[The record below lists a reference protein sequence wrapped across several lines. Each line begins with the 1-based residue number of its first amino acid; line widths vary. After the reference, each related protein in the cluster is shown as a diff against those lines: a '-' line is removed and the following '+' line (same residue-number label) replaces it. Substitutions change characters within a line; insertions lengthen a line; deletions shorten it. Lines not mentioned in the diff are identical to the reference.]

1 MLNVMVANVQRHH
14 SANLQHSS
22 FMEYQEEEEKPAAL
36 RQAVGRLEHSAD
48 HMVAAH
54 FEGFEPEDEDGYC
67 GDEHEDAIDLD
78 GEARSQ
84 REMLKQVERIFI
96 DYFLRKVGPS
106 RKTEQVRESVF
117 QTLTQI
123 LDSKYGKCHLIKVSP
138 ESPNVYFV
146 RVFE

>member
-1 MLNVMVANVQRHH
+1 MRPDKER
-14 SANLQHSS
+14 LQ
-22 FMEYQEEEEKPAAL
+22 
-36 RQAVGRLEHSAD
+36 EHSAD
-48 HMVAAH
+48 RMVAAH
-54 FEGFEPEDEDGYC
+54 FEGFEHEEDDGYC

-123 LDSKYGKCHLIKVSP
+123 LDSKYGKYHFLKVSL

-146 RVFE
+146 RVMIE